1 MINELEG
8 RPEDNI
14 KNESQEYKT
23 MEDTEAI
30 VRSKEA
36 IKDVKIHVMRILEG
50 SRKRFE
56 QKEYVEK

>member
-30 VRSKEA
+30 VRRKEA